1 MAFLRMP
8 LLFNKGIPFYKL
20 MGSGKNGTFDKTP
33 DWKQWALLAVHTRE
47 SDQYKT
53 LKSCYGRFIHSW
65 SSLFCK
71 EHYTLLLTPMTGHG
85 QWDGQNPFGA
95 FPNTP
100 FERNEPVATL
110 TRATIRFSRLS
121 SFWKNVPPVAIQMS
135 QAAGFI
141 FSAGIGEVPWIKQA
155 TFSIWEST
163 EAMQSFAYRMKAH
176 SEVVKKTRSE
186 NWYSEDMFVRF
197 RVIDSFGTIHDRDP
211 FAEFRTFMNTKTS
224 I

>member
-1 MAFLRMP
+1 
-8 LLFNKGIPFYKL
+8 

-33 DWKQWALLAVHTRE
+33 DWRQWALMAVHSQH
-47 SDQYKT
+47 SDRGNT
-53 LKSCYGRFIHSW
+53 IMSWYGPFIHRW
-65 SSLFCK
+65 TALFCK
-71 EHYTLLLTPMTGHG
+71 ETYTLLLTPMTGHG
-85 QWDGQNPFGA
+85 LWDGQNPFGA
-95 FPNTP
+95 FPNTS

-121 SFWKNVPPVAIQMS
+121 SFWKNVPPVAVQMS
-135 QAAGFI
+135 KAAGFI

-186 NWYSEDMFVRF
+186 DWYSEDMFVRF
-197 RVIDSFGTIHDRDP
+197 RILDSFGTIHGRDP
-211 FAEFRTFMNTKTS
+211 FAEFRTFMNAKTR